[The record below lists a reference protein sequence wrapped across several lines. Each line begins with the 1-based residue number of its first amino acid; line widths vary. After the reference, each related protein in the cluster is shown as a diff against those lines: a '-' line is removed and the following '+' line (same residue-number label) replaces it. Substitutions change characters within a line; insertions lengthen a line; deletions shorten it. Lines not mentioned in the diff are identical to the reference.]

1 MAGHS
6 KWANIQHRKGRQDAK
21 RAKIFTKIVREITVS
36 ARLGGPDPAANPRLR
51 SAVTEARS
59 VNMPADNIQRAI
71 DKGAGTGDGDS
82 YEEFTYE
89 GYGPGGVAIL
99 IEGLT
104 DNRNRTAAEIRSL
117 FSRAGGNLAEN
128 GSVAWQFERK
138 GLITLSKDLAGEER
152 LTELLIECG
161 AEDYDDAGEDWII
174 TTDGTELHAVTDG
187 LTELGVEPSNS
198 QWVMVPSNEMEVDS
212 DLSGRIA
219 DMLDKLDDH
228 DDVQKVWSNVNPESL
243 SLDDEA

>member
-21 RAKIFTKIVREITVS
+21 RAKIFTKLVREITVS
-36 ARLGGPDPAANPRLR
+36 ARLGGPDPEANPRLR
-51 SAVTEARS
+51 SAVAEARV

-71 DKGAGTGDGDS
+71 DKGAGNADGDS

-138 GLITLSKDLAGEER
+138 SLITVAKDSVGEVR

-161 AEDYDDAGEDWII
+161 AEDFEDAGEDWIV
-174 TTDGTELHAVTDG
+174 TAAGTDLHTVADG
-187 LTELGVEPSNS
+187 LSAHGVEPKSS
-198 QWVMVPSNEMEVDS
+198 QWVMVPSNEMDVDS
-212 DLSGRIA
+212 EVSGQVA
-219 DMLDKLDDH
+219 AMLDKLEDQ
-228 DDVQKVWSNVNPESL
+228 DDVQKVWSNVNPETLVYEDS
-243 SLDDEA
+243 

>member
-21 RAKIFTKIVREITVS
+21 RAKIFTKLVREITVS
-36 ARLGGPDPAANPRLR
+36 ARLGGGDPEGNPRLR
-51 SAVTEARS
+51 SAVVEARG

-71 DKGAGTGDGDS
+71 EKGTGTGDGDS

-128 GSVAWQFERK
+128 GSVAWQFERTS
-138 GLITLSKDLAGEER
+138 LITVSKELVDEER

-161 AEDYDDAGEDWII
+161 AEDYEDAGDDWIV
-174 TTDGTELHAVTDG
+174 TAGGADLHAVTEG
-187 LTELGVEPSNS
+187 LITQGVEPKAS
-198 QWVMVPSNEMEVDS
+198 QWVMVPSNEMDIDEKLGGKV
-212 DLSGRIA
+212 A
-219 DMLDKLDDH
+219 AMLDKLEDQ
-228 DDVQKVWSNVNPESL
+228 DDVQKVWTNVNPETL
-243 SLDDEA
+243 NYEE